1 MKRVICILLVVV
13 IVFVCIGCGTTN
25 ISAGSDV
32 VLNFNNSDEN
42 IHVTLTDTEAE
53 MVARILRRNFYD
65 PRWAGVP
72 SCGFSEEI
80 SLAVNDRA
88 YAIACDDCNYIMDCT
103 AQRFFRI
110 SQRNMDDIRAL
121 FEKYGGYFPCV

>member
-13 IVFVCIGCGTTN
+13 IAFVYIGCGMTN
-25 ISAGSDV
+25 VSAGSDV

-80 SLAVNDRA
+80 SIAVNNRA

>member
-1 MKRVICILLVVV
+1 MKRVICILLVLV
-13 IVFVCIGCGTTN
+13 IVFVCLFFGKTN
-25 ISAGSDV
+25 ITAAGDV
-32 VLNFNNSDEN
+32 ALNFNNMEEH
-42 IHVTLTDTEAE
+42 IHVTLTDAEAKQ
-53 MVARILRRNFYD
+53 AIRILRGNFYD

-80 SLAVNDRA
+80 SIAVNNRA